1 MEKNLV
7 FHQQILDNLKMR
19 PIYCQL
25 FSIFSF
31 TGAGISSTIG
41 SSGASYGG
49 RGGKGG
55 KSTLATN
62 LPHAK
67 IYECGTWG
75 SGGGGIGGGR
85 GGGQIFVNM
94 LSNKGICT
102 LEGTWVSNG
111 QNALVSSFFYYFLY
125 FIIFCRAINMST
137 FYLFIY
143 LLKQFT
149 LGKARVPLVRKGL
162 QRV

>member
-1 MEKNLV
+1 ML
-7 FHQQILDNLKMR
+7 R
-19 PIYCQL
+19 IYCQL

-111 QNALVSSFFYYFLY
+111 QNALVSSFF
-125 FIIFCRAINMST
+125 IIFKNISLSFLPCNT
-137 FYLFIY
+137 CVYLLFFCIF
-143 LLKQFT
+143 LKQFT
-149 LGKARVPLVRKGL
+149 PSKMRAPLVRKY
-162 QRV
+162 RDCK